1 MKNFHEFIFFTVI
14 GLVIIIFIE
23 DIKWFMFYFFLCI
36 LWVGFQISRQVEF
49 NRKMLRVAR
58 IGNDIKLL
66 ALAEAL
72 KVSREDMKKIYTDM
86 KQGIDEKDLESLKQ
100 DTRDVTGA
108 IIVDDL
114 DL

>member
-1 MKNFHEFIFFTVI
+1 MKNFLEFILLTAI
-14 GLVIIIFIE
+14 GLVIIIFVD
-23 DIKWFMFYFFLCI
+23 DIKWFLFYFFLCV

-49 NRKMLRVAR
+49 NRKMLRVTR
-58 IGNDIKLL
+58 VGNDVKLL

-72 KVSREDMKKIYTDM
+72 KVSREDMKKIFSNM
-86 KQGIDEKDLESLKQ
+86 KQNTDKKDIESLKK

-114 DL
+114 EL

>member
-1 MKNFHEFIFFTVI
+1 MKNFLEYAIVTII
-14 GLVIIIFIE
+14 GLVLIIFVD
-23 DIKWFMFYFFLCI
+23 DIKWFLFYLFICLLFI
-36 LWVGFQISRQVEF
+36 SSQISRQVEF
-49 NRKMLRVAR
+49 NRKTLRVMR
-58 IGNDIKLL
+58 VGNDVKLL

-72 KVSREDMKKIYTDM
+72 KVSREDMKKIFSGM
-86 KQGIDEKDLESLKQ
+86 KQGATEKDLESLKQ